1 MDITINIP
9 EGFKELSQ
17 ETAQKQFKKPVNSK
31 VRLIIGEII
40 EPKLLIESEVA
51 TFKVDDNEYKSI
63 RVLVASDKKAQ
74 RSLKPD
80 IFFPFPKERKAFLEK
95 SNYGKDVF
103 NYPGDKE
110 EFIKGLYD
118 KKLVVKA
125 IEDLPA
131 LVWVEGKQVE
141 QICPFHIFEYLD

>member
-1 MDITINIP
+1 MEAHLNIP

-17 ETAQKQFKKPVNSK
+17 ETAQKQFKKPVNSQ

-51 TFKVDDNEYKSI
+51 TFKVDDTEYKSI

-110 EFIKGLYD
+110 DFIKSLYD

-131 LVWVEGKQVE
+131 IVWIEGKQVE
-141 QICPFHIFEYLD
+141 RTCPFHIFEYAE